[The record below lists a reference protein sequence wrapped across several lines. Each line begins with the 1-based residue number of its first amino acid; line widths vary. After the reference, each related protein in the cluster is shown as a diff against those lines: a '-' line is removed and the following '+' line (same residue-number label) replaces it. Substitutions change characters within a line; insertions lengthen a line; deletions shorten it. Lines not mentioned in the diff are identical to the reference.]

1 MGFCLK
7 LSQRK
12 MQRGENVV
20 EWLER
25 WTRARLPNGPDC
37 SGPGLSFVK

>member
-12 MQRGENVV
+12 MQRGESVV
-20 EWLER
+20 ELLER
-25 WTRARLPNGPDC
+25 WTRARLAQVPTVRVLGC
-37 SGPGLSFVK
+37 RL